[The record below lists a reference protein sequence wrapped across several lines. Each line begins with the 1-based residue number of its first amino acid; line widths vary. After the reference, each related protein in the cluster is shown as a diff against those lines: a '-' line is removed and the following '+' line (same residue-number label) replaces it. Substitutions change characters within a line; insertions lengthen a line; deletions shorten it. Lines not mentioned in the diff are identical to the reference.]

1 MLDMLAELQ
10 GAARKRLELAYAP
23 KSKGVL
29 RSALRKFGKFSL
41 VVRGRQL
48 FIASTVSGDRQAATH
63 NEWTFILFVEWL
75 LRTPSAKTGKVV
87 KSTTIKVPRRARCH
101 LLRALHARSARI
113 FRLEC

>member
-1 MLDMLAELQ
+1 MLAELQ

-87 KSTTIKVPRRARCH
+87 KSTTIETYVSLLKGYMPSLTISRCQLTRHGCRA
-101 LLRALHARSARI
+101 
-113 FRLEC
+113 